1 MNYRTRNRARE
12 PSWRRAARLRLR
24 GAQTAS
30 VESGENGELAVEENL
45 VATARVVVRGLSRGV
60 K

>member
-12 PSWRRAARLRLR
+12 PSGRRAARLRLR

-30 VESGENGELAVEENL
+30 VESGENGELTVEENI
-45 VATARVVVRGLSRGV
+45 VATARVVVRCL
-60 K
+60 